1 MPPLPVGL
9 PKGPAILLPFWS
21 NTRMSGVNG
30 LLGSKSPVPKPPCS
44 LHILGRPCP
53 DSSTYTWNCC
63 ELPRNAIPVGMFRPL
78 AKTETL
84 NPEGRTMFWPVPG
97 SNKAV
102 LSSQSGFATVAA
114 SAPVASARNDA
125 NATTV
130 VRGYERLTRMRY
142 IPPLVKTY
150 AFSCL
155 LSIGKRTS
163 IMAAATPQ
171 LPPDHATALQHRR
184 QSACKD
190 ADVILRGHS
199 MAETVN
205 EAHNLFP
212 WFSHRR

>member
-1 MPPLPVGL
+1 
-9 PKGPAILLPFWS
+9 
-21 NTRMSGVNG
+21 
-30 LLGSKSPVPKPPCS
+30 
-44 LHILGRPCP
+44 
-53 DSSTYTWNCC
+53 
-63 ELPRNAIPVGMFRPL
+63 
-78 AKTETL
+78 TL

-102 LSSQSGFATVAA
+102 LSSQNGFTTVAA
-114 SAPVASARNDA
+114 SAPAASARNDA

-212 WFSHRR
+212 WFSQEMSIAMVHAPGLLHIGGAAHFLWGYPPHFWGYRENKHFYRSPRPTLPP